1 MAQQTINIG
10 TTANDGTGDPLRTAF
25 DKANDNFNEIYA
37 NDFVTADRIA
47 DNIQLDGTES
57 LGVPS
62 GTTAQRPS
70 VPAAGMFRYNTTDG
84 KFEGYTTEW
93 GEIGGGELSNIYID
107 TFTGDGSTVAFTASQ
122 SIDTENNTQI
132 YIDGVYQAKAN
143 YSTSGTTVT
152 FTTAPPNGTAIEMIH
167 VKAIALTTVADGA
180 VTTAKLAD
188 DAVSYEKLGARF
200 TDKQDIGTT
209 SGTINLDTS
218 LYSIFEITSALTGAT
233 TLNIQNFKKGQV
245 IDILVTGAQTITMAD
260 DFTTST
266 INQAGSGVYDGAS
279 SNHIQV
285 VCIDD
290 NDSDAI
296 LIYSVATYTSDTD
309 PS

>member
-1 MAQQTINIG
+1 MAQQTINIV

-37 NDFVTADRIA
+37 NDFVTASRIA

-57 LGVPS
+57 LGIPA
-62 GTTAQRPS
+62 GTTVERPS
-70 VPAAGMFRYNTTDG
+70 VPAAGMFRYNTTTNE
-84 KFEGYTTEW
+84 FEGYTTEW
-93 GEIGGGELSNIYID
+93 GAIGGGEAATLYVD
-107 TFTGDGSTVAFTASQ
+107 TFTGDGTTVAFTASQ
-122 SIDTENNTQI
+122 SISVENNTQI

-152 FTTAPPNGTAIEMIH
+152 FSTAPPNGTAIEMIH
-167 VKAIALTTVADGA
+167 VKAIALTTVADNYITNA
-180 VTTAKLAD
+180 MLQD
-188 DAVSYEKLGARF
+188 DIVSYEKLGARF
-200 TDKQDIGTT
+200 TDKQDIATT

-233 TLNIQNFKKGQV
+233 TLNMQNFKKGQV

-266 INQAGSGVYDGAS
+266 INQAGGGVYDGAS

-296 LIYSVATYTSDTD
+296 LIYSVATYTNDTD